1 MPVTSKQRELG
12 RHWVTSYLIGVST
25 LDAHI
30 YLQIGDQSLAKLFGY
45 IIIDLST
52 WKWLLACRDCFL
64 SLSLHSFPN
73 IKVHKTMI
81 VYLSVSFWEMCL
93 LWILNI
99 LVYITVWK
107 FYLLHVRNTIKTNFP
122 LPNKSWVR
130 VRNYKKLSYHLRYG
144 RKFQTSLILE
154 NKDLL
159 VSNFLLLYYY
169 YINLSL

>member
-12 RHWVTSYLIGVST
+12 RHWVTPYLIGVST
-25 LDAHI
+25 LDAHF

-73 IKVHKTMI
+73 TKVHKTMI

-93 LWILNI
+93 LWIHNTFSIYYCLKI
-99 LVYITVWK
+99 LFAPCEEYNQNKFFTSYWVLSKGKKTMAVFLSVVLIEITQKGISIV
-107 FYLLHVRNTIKTNFP
+107 T
-122 LPNKSWVR
+122 
-130 VRNYKKLSYHLRYG
+130 
-144 RKFQTSLILE
+144 
-154 NKDLL
+154 
-159 VSNFLLLYYY
+159 
-169 YINLSL
+169 